1 VTPLLAQ
8 RLRTDRSFERLYRR
22 YAEDVYHY
30 ALGVSRNA
38 ADAEDVTQ
46 TTFLNAYRAVQRG
59 EDPRSPKNWL
69 IAIAHNVL
77 RQRFRQQARR
87 PEQVEL
93 HDAAG
98 ATVPDGDAYSA
109 ADIRR
114 ALGELAFNQRAALVM
129 RELEGRSYAEI
140 AEILG
145 VSVSAVETLIFRA
158 RRALRE
164 QLETFLT
171 CNEAERA
178 ISLQLDGR
186 LPRGQKGALRAHL
199 RTCKECATL
208 ARRHRAQRSALK
220 GLGAIQLPPSLASL
234 FGGGAGTGGAVAAKL
249 AAAGAAGLLVAGGS
263 LEAAQEL
270 RANPAPRAAAP
281 ALRAAEA
288 SRRDASQ
295 QVTVRAVT
303 TSASVPAVV
312 RRAALRRERRS
323 ALLAASRRTQKKAKI
338 AKAKARAPVEL
349 GATNGARPLPPVR
362 AHGPSGGPGRL
373 KPDPV
378 ASGTPG
384 RAAARP
390 AAARPAPTRPPRA
403 AVAPTTSNARP
414 PAPPRAAPR
423 RAARPQAAPE
433 NAPPAV
439 PPPANERAATPPPQG
454 ETVAPANPAP
464 PANPLQPAATPS
476 DPAAAGGPL
485 PSRPPITRP
494 GERRTR
500 GATVRR

>member
-22 YAEDVYHY
+22 YAEDVYRY

-93 HDAAG
+93 DDAAG
-98 ATVPDGDAYSA
+98 ATVPDGDAYNA

-145 VSVSAVETLIFRA
+145 ISVSAVETLIFRA

-164 QLETFLT
+164 QLESSLT
-171 CNEAERA
+171 CDEAERA

-220 GLGAIQLPPSLASL
+220 GLGAIQLPSSLASL

-270 RANPAPRAAAP
+270 RANPAPRAA
-281 ALRAAEA
+281 EA
-288 SRRDASQ
+288 SRPDASQ
-295 QVTVRAVT
+295 QVTARAVPT
-303 TSASVPAVV
+303 YASVPAVV
-312 RRAALRRERRS
+312 RRPALPREHLS
-323 ALLAASRRTQKKAKI
+323 ALPAVSRRTQKKPKI
-338 AKAKARAPVEL
+338 AKAKASAPVQL
-349 GATNGARPLPPVR
+349 GATNRARPLPPVR
-362 AHGPSGGPGRL
+362 AHGPSGAPGQL

-378 ASGTPG
+378 AGGTQG

-390 AAARPAPTRPPRA
+390 ARARAPRA
-403 AVAPTTSNARP
+403 AVAPTRSNARP
-414 PAPPRAAPR
+414 HAAAPPGAAPR
-423 RAARPQAAPE
+423 RAAPRQAARE
-433 NAPPAV
+433 KVPPAV
-439 PPPANERAATPPPQG
+439 PPPAKERAATPPPKG
-454 ETVAPANPAP
+454 ENVAPAP
-464 PANPLQPAATPS
+464 PANPPQPAATQP
-476 DPAAAGGPL
+476 DPAAAGGPP
-485 PSRPPITRP
+485 PSRGRP
-494 GERRTR
+494 
-500 GATVRR
+500 